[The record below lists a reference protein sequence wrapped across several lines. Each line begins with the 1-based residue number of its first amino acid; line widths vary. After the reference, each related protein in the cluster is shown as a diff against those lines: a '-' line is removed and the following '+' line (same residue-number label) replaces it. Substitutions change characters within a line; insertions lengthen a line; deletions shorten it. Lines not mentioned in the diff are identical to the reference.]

1 MKSSPNESTQSDVR
15 PSTSSSSQHLDE
27 DEQDGPTTDAALSDA
42 APEALLEDELRAV
55 SLILLVV
62 TVFD

>member
-15 PSTSSSSQHLDE
+15 SSTSSSSQHLDE
-27 DEQDGPTTDAALSDA
+27 EEQGRPTTDAAPSDA
-42 APEALLEDELRAV
+42 PPDALLEDELRAV